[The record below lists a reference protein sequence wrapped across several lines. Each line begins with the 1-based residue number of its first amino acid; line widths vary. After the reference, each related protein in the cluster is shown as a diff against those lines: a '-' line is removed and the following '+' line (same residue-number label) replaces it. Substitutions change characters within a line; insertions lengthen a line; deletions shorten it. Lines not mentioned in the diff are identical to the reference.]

1 MKNIKKLGALVLSA
15 AMAASLVM
23 VSPAPVDAA
32 TNKVTITAPT
42 KKSTYNVTRNAK
54 NKTITLKYKASGSA
68 VKSVKVTSSNTKV
81 VSVKK
86 GASKTKATLTV
97 KAGGSATITVKAT
110 YKSGKSAS
118 AKLKIK
124 VTQKATKV
132 SASVD
137 KAYKVSGAYLIP
149 KGKTKTLKP
158 VFTPDST
165 SNKNVT
171 YKTSSKKVLTVTSKG
186 VVKAVGAAGKTAT
199 ITMTAK
205 DGSKKSVKVKFKI
218 VNPASKVVLNDGKDI
233 ELTVGQKSEALPF
246 KVENKSKKNTC
257 DQVAFTSS
265 KTKVATVN
273 SKGVVTAVAEG
284 TAKITAT
291 AKDGSNKKATITVTV
306 KPEVKPEEPV
316 KTTVVKVKDGA
327 KATMSLTTKDAKTL
341 LDQLEGAA
349 TVCKDELDKL
359 KNKTMTFTVNGKSYV
374 VKYDAGKISY
384 ADASGVAV
392 TKEAIIAKAADKKAS
407 FTVASDEA
415 KDILAVAEA
424 IQNKKLAPVNT
435 TASITLECGTAKAT
449 ISDIKLDGTAE
460 YSTFKDGDTVVQ
472 MRLENGTIVVV
483 GEKPSPVFEMMKSAG
498 IVEY

>member
-32 TNKVTITAPT
+32 KNKVTITAPT
-42 KKSTYNVTRNAK
+42 KKSTYTVTRNAK

-97 KAGGSATITVKAT
+97 KAGGTATITVKAT
-110 YKSGKSAS
+110 YKTGKTAS
-118 AKLKIK
+118 SQLKIK

-132 SASVD
+132 SENVA

-149 KGKTKTLKP
+149 KGKTKTLTP
-158 VFTPDST
+158 VFTPAST

-171 YKTSSKKVLTVTSKG
+171 YKTSNKKVLTVTKKG

-233 ELTVGQKSEALPF
+233 ELTVGQKSEALSV

-265 KTKVATVN
+265 NTKIAKVSA
-273 SKGVVTAVAEG
+273 KGVVTAVAEG

-306 KPEVKPEEPV
+306 KPEPA
-316 KTTVVKVKDGA
+316 KTTVVKVKAGA

-341 LDQLEGAA
+341 LDELEAA
-349 TVCKDELDKL
+349 AKLCKDELDKL
-359 KNKTMTFTVNGKSYV
+359 KNKTMTFTVNDKAYV
-374 VKYDAGKISY
+374 VKYDAGVISY
-384 ADASGVAV
+384 ADATGAAV
-392 TKEAIIAKAADKKAS
+392 TKETIIAKAADKKAS
-407 FTVASDEA
+407 FTVVSEEA
-415 KDILAVAEA
+415 ADILAVAEA
-424 IQNKKLAPVNT
+424 IQNKKLAVNAA
-435 TASITLECGTAKAT
+435 ASITLENGTAKAT
-449 ISDIKLDGTAE
+449 ISDIKLGGEAE

-483 GEKPSPVFEMMKSAG
+483 GEGTLSPVFEMMKSAG